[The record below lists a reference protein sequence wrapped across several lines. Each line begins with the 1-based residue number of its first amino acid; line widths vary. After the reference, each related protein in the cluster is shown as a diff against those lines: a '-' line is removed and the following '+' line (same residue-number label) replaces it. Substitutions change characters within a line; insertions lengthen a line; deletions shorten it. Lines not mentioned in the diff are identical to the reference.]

1 MTSFVLDGELFFTGV
16 ITELAKHRP
25 RANSFSSASDTTEST
40 QKQRVRSLSVKH
52 TTAEHP
58 SVVVTLGTW

>member
-16 ITELAKHRP
+16 ITELAKHRA

-40 QKQRVRSLSVKH
+40 LKQRVGWLSTELCPLWGK
-52 TTAEHP
+52 
-58 SVVVTLGTW
+58 SRY